1 MTALSVDRNTTY
13 RDGVEIELPVYQS
26 VKIYA
31 GSLVCVN
38 GSGGYAIPAADAS
51 GNIFMGVAMEQADNS
66 SGSSG
71 DITVRVRR
79 KGVYKFGASSIT
91 QAMVGDLMY
100 VVDDQTI
107 DETSPGNS
115 VVAGILVKYVSA
127 TVGWIDIEAGC
138 RVGAA
143 IAATAIS
150 VADSANYFEA
160 GATTAEAVLAE
171 IGAELAA
178 YNRGRLMPAVIT
190 GEDGTALTKF
200 TAGATPGWQQLSNK
214 ECVLTWDG
222 NAGPTKVAIQ
232 FFIPDD
238 LDGTAD
244 VSLHCL
250 AAMAG
255 AVDAPTLTCE
265 AYFNIGDTDCM
276 GTDDVVDGG
285 VTLTEY
291 SSTIANADVPD
302 TGPAH
307 LTIVMGPT
315 GTMTTDELRLY
326 AVWLEYAKV
335 KA

>member
-1 MTALSVDRNTTY
+1 MALSADRLTSY
-13 RDGVEIELPVYQS
+13 REGVELEYKVYQS

-38 GSGGYAIPAADAS
+38 SSGYAIPAADAA
-51 GNIFMGVAMEQADNS
+51 GNVLIGVALEQADNS

-71 DITVRVRR
+71 DINVRVRAN
-79 KGVYKFGASSIT
+79 GTFEFAATSIS
-91 QAMVGDLMY
+91 QAHVGDLMY

-107 DETSPGNS
+107 DETTPGNS
-115 VVAGILVKYVSA
+115 VVAGILTKYVS
-127 TVGWIDIEAGC
+127 TTKGWVKIDAGC
-138 RVGAA
+138 RVGAT

-150 VADSANYFEA
+150 VADSANYYEA
-160 GATTAEAVLAE
+160 GATTAELVLAE

-178 YNRGRLMPAVIT
+178 YNRGRIFPAVIT

-200 TAGATPGWQQLSNK
+200 SAGATPGWQQLSNK
-214 ECVLTWDG
+214 EVVLTWDG
-222 NAGPTKVAIQ
+222 NAGPTKIALQ
-232 FFIPDD
+232 FFLADD

-244 VSLHCL
+244 VSLHFL

-255 AVDAPTLTCE
+255 TTDTPTATCE
-265 AYFNIGDTDCM
+265 AYFNVGDTDCM

-302 TGPAH
+302 AGPAH

-326 AVWLEYAKV
+326 AVWLEYTKV
-335 KA
+335 KV